1 MSKEAIGKF
10 LDEYIPESTTISAII
25 VAGASTVMIGEMP
38 LFADMFVKY
47 FQISAG
53 NAGWTLS
60 VEFMGVGLGAALA
73 FFMLPRVRWP
83 RLALA
88 AALLSL
94 AANMASPAASGIA
107 MLMMLRG
114 LSGLGAGLLYS
125 TAIGAV
131 SNARQLGRA
140 FGGVV
145 LAQSVFPVIYAAG
158 LTWTA
163 SRVGLA
169 AAIASMAL
177 WFALCAALSFALRG
191 TVSHRA
197 SNPAVDEAHRGGNRT
212 ELSAILS
219 LIALMLFMTSV
230 FAYWSYA
237 TRLGIE
243 RGFDPVMVANSIPLG
258 LIGGGVCAV
267 VAMVCG
273 DRPGRL
279 RMAALACAMLLA
291 GAIAAAQAGSIA
303 VFEGGLTL
311 FCGGWSLG
319 VAYFMSMTAFYGQ
332 EATIARFIPGAQ
344 ILSSFLGP
352 AIAAGLIGDGSSVAA
367 AAIAAEVL
375 AFAALL
381 LCGLVAVTSA
391 SFAPRPHPEEA
402 VERTEI
408 QA

>member
-1 MSKEAIGKF
+1 MMDKARCNF
-10 LDEYIPESTTISAII
+10 LGIKIPESATISAII
-25 VAGASTVMIGEMP
+25 VAGSSTVLIGEMP
-38 LFADMFVKY
+38 IFADMFVKY
-47 FQISAG
+47 FNISVG
-53 NAGWTLS
+53 QAGWTLS
-60 VEFMGVGLGAALA
+60 AEFMGVGVGTALA
-73 FFMLPRVRWP
+73 LFILPRVSWP

-94 AANMASPAASGIA
+94 AANLASPAATGVA

-131 SNARQLGRA
+131 SNARHLGRA

-163 SRVGLA
+163 GRVGLA
-169 AAIASMAL
+169 PAIASMAL
-177 WFALCAALSFALRG
+177 WFALCAALSFALRR
-191 TVSHRA
+191 TVPHRA
-197 SNPAVDEAHRGGNRT
+197 SNPAAGAAPAGGNC
-212 ELSAILS
+212 SALPAVLS

-243 RGFDPVMVANSIPLG
+243 RGLDPDMVANSIPLG
-258 LIGGGVCAV
+258 LVGGGVCAV
-267 VAMVCG
+267 LAMVCG

-279 RMAALACAMLLA
+279 PMAALACAMLLA
-291 GAIAAAQAGSIA
+291 GGIAAAHAGSIA
-303 VFEGGLTL
+303 MFEGGLTL

-319 VAYFMSMTAFYGQ
+319 VAYFMSMTAFYGRDT
-332 EATIARFIPGAQ
+332 TISRFIPGAQ

-352 AIAAGLIGDGSSVAA
+352 ALAAGLIGDGSSVAA
-367 AAIAAEVL
+367 AAHAAEVL
-375 AFAALL
+375 ACAALL

-391 SFAPRPHPEEA
+391 SFTPAPRPEDT
-402 VERTEI
+402 VEPTMK
-408 QA
+408 